1 LKVATLKKALKREIP
16 LWSVIVV
23 LAAAGLVTA
32 ITVSTVAPEKIS
44 IFSGQVQDSDFV
56 IDSVVSKPLGK
67 NTVIVFVEVRN
78 TDTVSHSANVTVQL
92 LDENGDI
99 IEINDEI
106 MEQTLETGEVNGGET
121 VLLLFTFRATGL
133 VELYCSYQ
141 IVIYQTS

>member
-1 LKVATLKKALKREIP
+1 MKKILKREIP
-16 LWSVIVV
+16 LWAVVTLLIVSI
-23 LAAAGLVTA
+23 AAA
-32 ITVSTVAPEKIS
+32 ITVTNLASEKIS

-78 TDTVSHSANVTVQL
+78 TDTITHSANVTVQL

-106 MEQTLETGEVNGGET
+106 MEQTLETGEVNGGES
-121 VLLLFTFRATGL
+121 VLLLFTFKATGL
-133 VELYCSYQ
+133 VELYSSYQ
-141 IVIYQTS
+141 IVIHQTS